1 MMSSVLLTGGLLLHP
16 NPPVVIARENEDRE
30 PSHPFDPMFAFVA
43 KFTELTD
50 VEREIMARACT
61 IRHHAKNQW
70 ISLHLEEDP
79 LSYFVLKGTVVL
91 VFVHGDRESVSEIFV
106 EGEPVLTSL
115 SSPTEGGS
123 HRLKCLEDCT
133 IAATG
138 TEESERLVEEFPR
151 FGTVCRRFAEE
162 RLQRSLSWNE
172 RLRVMSPEEKY
183 ELLLQERRHLAQRV
197 PQHVLASYLGITPE
211 TLSRLRKRIAS
222 R

>member
-1 MMSSVLLTGGLLLHP
+1 MTNRFPRLP
-16 NPPVVIARENEDRE
+16 NLPVMIARTNEDRE
-30 PSHPFDPMFAFVA
+30 PSHPFDPMFAFVG
-43 KFTELTD
+43 KYIELTE
-50 VEREIMARACT
+50 VEREIMARSCT
-61 IRHHAKNQW
+61 VRHHARNQW

-106 EGEPVLTSL
+106 EGEPVITSF
-115 SSPTEGGS
+115 SSPAEGGS
-123 HRLKCLEDCT
+123 HRLKCLEDCI
-133 IAATG
+133 IASTG
-138 TEESERLVEEFPR
+138 TEESERMVEEFPR

-162 RLQRSLSWNE
+162 TLQRSLSWNE
-172 RLRVMSPEEKY
+172 RLRLMSPEEKY
-183 ELLLQERRHLAQRV
+183 GLLLQERRHLAQRV